1 MNSLRFALR
10 LLRRDWRAGEL
21 RLLAIALVIA
31 VASVTSVGF
40 FSDRIERAMARQ
52 ASEVLA
58 ADLRIESNQALP
70 RLLVEEA
77 EHRQLAHAKT
87 LSFPS
92 VILHRDSTQLVQVK
106 AVSDTYPLRG
116 QMRVRDSVEETD
128 RTAHSVPASG
138 EAWLE
143 ERLLPLLGIEIGDD
157 IKVGKRTF
165 RVSRIIVYEPDR
177 SANLFQLAPRLL
189 IPFGDLE
196 ATGLLGPA
204 SRVRHY
210 LLVAGSPSQM
220 TDYRRWLE
228 ERNISGLQ
236 VEDIRSARP
245 ELRSALDQGGRFLR
259 LAAATAILLCMVAVA
274 LSSRRFVERQSD
286 SSALLRCLGAS
297 RRQVTRI
304 FVLRLLSLG
313 LIASLVGVLTGL
325 GVQTLLISLIGHWF
339 TSQIPAPTA
348 WPLVSGLIT
357 GILVLIG
364 FSLPSVIRLGEVPP
378 LRVFRRL
385 LDAPPISYRLFIMA
399 ALFSLSILLVWQIG
413 DDQMALHLIS
423 GLLAGLAI
431 LLLISRLLV
440 YVLAPLRHLAAG
452 SWRYGL
458 ASLSRN
464 PATTTMQLS
473 GFGLGFTVLLLLA
486 IVRVDLLSSWQGALP
501 ADSPNQFLINIQP
514 GEVEAVR
521 DLLAQGGIETNGLF
535 PMIRGRLVSIDGDP
549 VSRDDYD
556 NPRAQRL
563 ATRDFNISHAAQPQ
577 SDNKIVSGRWWS
589 ESQLNEAWFS
599 VEQGLAETLGIPLGA
614 ELEFEVAGSR
624 VKGRVENLRSV
635 EWDSFNVN
643 FFVIGT
649 PGLLDQGPAT
659 YITSFHLPAEKSRV
673 LHRLIRHF
681 PSITALDVSALMTQV
696 RAIMDRGALAV
707 ESVFLFTLAAGL
719 IVLYAG
725 IQASHEL
732 KVQETAVLRT
742 LGVKR
747 STLLLSTLL
756 EFALLGGLA
765 GLISAALASAISY
778 SLANA
783 VFNLPWNFNLSM
795 WVFSLIGGALCVGA
809 AGTLASRPLLNTPP
823 LVTIGRI

>member
-21 RLLAIALVIA
+21 RLLAIAVVIA

-40 FSDRIERAMARQ
+40 FTDRIERAMARQ

-58 ADLRIESNQALP
+58 ADLRVESNQPLP
-70 RLLVEEA
+70 GLLLQEA
-77 EHRQLAHAKT
+77 ERRQLAHATT

-106 AVSDTYPLRG
+106 GVSDTYPLRG
-116 QMRVRDSVEETD
+116 KMRVRDSVTGAD
-128 RTAHSVPASG
+128 RVADTVPASG

-143 ERLLPLLGIEIGDD
+143 ERLLPLLGVAIGDQ
-157 IKVGKRTF
+157 IKVGKRSF

-189 IPFGDLE
+189 VPLGDIE
-196 ATGLLGPA
+196 ETGLLGPA

-210 LLVAGSPSQM
+210 LLIAGPPSEM
-220 TDYRRWLE
+220 SDYRYWVE
-228 ERNISGLQ
+228 DQNVGGLQ

-304 FVLRLLSLG
+304 FILRLLSLG
-313 LIASLVGVLTGL
+313 LIASLIGVFTGL
-325 GVQTLLISLIGHWF
+325 GVQTLLIRLIGHWF
-339 TSQIPAPTA
+339 TSQIPAPTV

-364 FSLPSVIRLGEVPP
+364 FSLPSIIRLGEVPP
-378 LRVFRRL
+378 LRVFRRH
-385 LDAPPISYRLFIMA
+385 LDAPPISYRLFLMA
-399 ALFSLSILLVWQIG
+399 ALLSLSILLVWQIG
-413 DDQMALHLIS
+413 NDEMALRLIS
-423 GLLAGLAI
+423 GLLAGLTI

-440 YVLAPLRHLAAG
+440 FVLAPLRHLTAG

-464 PATTTMQLS
+464 PATTTMQLT

-501 ADSPNQFLINIQP
+501 DESPNQFLINIQP

-521 DLLAQGGIETNGLF
+521 DLLAQGGIMTNGLF
-535 PMIRGRLVSIDGDP
+535 PMIRGRLVSINGDP

-563 ATRDFNISHAAQPQ
+563 ATRDFNISHSTQPQ
-577 SDNKIVSGRWWS
+577 RDNKIVSGRWWS
-589 ESQLNEAWFS
+589 ESQRNESWFS
-599 VEQGLAETLGIPLGA
+599 VELGLAETLGIPLGT

-624 VKGRVENLRSV
+624 VMGRVENLRSV

-649 PGLLDQGPAT
+649 PGLLVQQPAT
-659 YITSFHLPAEKSRV
+659 YITSFYLPAEKRQV
-673 LHRLIRHF
+673 LHSLIQRF
-681 PSITALDVSALMTQV
+681 PSITALDVTALMTQV
-696 RAIMDRGALAV
+696 RSIMDRGALAV

-719 IVLYAG
+719 IVLYTG

-747 STLLLSTLL
+747 SILLLSTLL

-783 VFNLPWNFNLSM
+783 VFNLPWELNISM
-795 WVFSLIGGALCVGA
+795 WLTALLGGAVCVGI
-809 AGTLASRPLLNTPP
+809 AGTLASRSLLNTPP
-823 LVTIGRI
+823 LVTMRKA

>member
-1 MNSLRFALR
+1 MNLLQFALR

-21 RLLAIALVIA
+21 RLLATALVIA

-40 FSDRIERAMARQ
+40 FTDRIERAMARQ

-58 ADLRIESNQALP
+58 SDIRVESNQPLP
-70 RLLVEEA
+70 ESLTQEA
-77 EHRQLAHAKT
+77 EKRQLAQAST

-92 VILHRDSTQLVQVK
+92 VILHADATQLVQVK
-106 AVSDTYPLRG
+106 AVSNTYPLRG
-116 QMRVRDSVEETD
+116 QMLVRDRVTGND
-128 RTAHSVPASG
+128 KIANGVPASG

-143 ERLLPLLGIEIGDD
+143 ERLLPLLGIDIGDE
-157 IKVGKRTF
+157 IKVGKSSF

-177 SANLFQLAPRLL
+177 SANLFRLAPRLL
-189 IPFGDLE
+189 LPIGDIPE
-196 ATGLLGPA
+196 TGLLGPA

-210 LLVAGSPSQM
+210 LLLAGSPSQM
-220 TDYRRWLE
+220 SDYREWVE
-228 ERNISGLQ
+228 GQNISGLQ

-304 FVLRLLSLG
+304 FILRLLSLG
-313 LIASLVGVLTGL
+313 LVASLVGVLIGL
-325 GVQTLLISLIGHWF
+325 GVQTLLINLIGHWF

-348 WPLVSGLIT
+348 WPVLSGLVT

-364 FSLPSVIRLGEVPP
+364 FSLPSIIRLGEVPP
-378 LRVFRRL
+378 LRVFRRHL
-385 LDAPPISYRLFIMA
+385 EAPPISYRLFLLV
-399 ALFSLSILLVWQIG
+399 ALISLSILLVWQIG
-413 DDQMALHLIS
+413 DDKMALRLIS
-423 GLLAGLAI
+423 GLLAGLGI
-431 LLLISRLLV
+431 LVLISRLLV
-440 YVLAPLRHLAAG
+440 FVLAPLRHLTAG

-458 ASLSRN
+458 SSLSRN
-464 PATTTMQLS
+464 PATTTIQLT

-501 ADSPNQFLINIQP
+501 AESPNQFLINIQP
-514 GEVEAVR
+514 DEVVAVD
-521 DLLAQGGIETNGLF
+521 DLLAQGEIETNGLF
-535 PMIRGRLVSIDGDP
+535 PMIRGRLVTIDGHF
-549 VSRDDYD
+549 VSREDYD

-563 ATRDFNISHAAQPQ
+563 ATRDFNISHAVLPQ
-577 SDNKIVSGRWWS
+577 DDNKIISGRWWS
-589 ESQLNEAWFS
+589 ETQLNEAWFS
-599 VEQGLAETLGIPLGA
+599 VEQGLAETLGISLGA
-614 ELEFEVAGSR
+614 ELEFEIAGSR
-624 VKGRVENLRSV
+624 VKGRVESLRSV

-649 PGLLDQGPAT
+649 PGLLGQGPAT
-659 YITSFHLPAEKSRV
+659 YITSFYLPAEKRPV
-673 LHRLIRHF
+673 LHRLIQQF
-681 PSITALDVSALMTQV
+681 PSITALDVTALMTQV

-707 ESVFLFTLAAGL
+707 EAVFLFTLAAGL

-747 STLLLSTLL
+747 SVLYLSTLL

-765 GLISAALASAISY
+765 GLVSAALASGISY
-778 SLANA
+778 SLAHA
-783 VFNLPWNFNLSM
+783 VFNLPWEFNFSM
-795 WVFSLIGGALCVGA
+795 WVAALLGGALCVGI
-809 AGTLASRPLLNTPP
+809 AGTLASRSLLNTPP
-823 LVTIGRI
+823 LVSMRKI

>member
-1 MNSLRFALR
+1 F
-10 LLRRDWRAGEL
+10 
-21 RLLAIALVIA
+21 
-31 VASVTSVGF
+31 T
-40 FSDRIERAMARQ
+40 DRIERAMARQ

-58 ADLRIESNQALP
+58 ADLRVESNQPLP
-70 RLLVEEA
+70 RLLLQEA
-77 EHRQLAHAKT
+77 ERRKLTHATT

-106 AVSDTYPLRG
+106 GVSDAYPLRG
-116 QMRVRDSVEETD
+116 KMRVRDSVTGAGRVAD
-128 RTAHSVPASG
+128 TVPASG

-143 ERLLPLLGIEIGDD
+143 ERLLPLLGIAIGDE
-157 IKVGKRTF
+157 IKVGKRSF

-189 IPFGDLE
+189 IPIGDIE
-196 ATGLLGPA
+196 ETGLLGPA

-210 LLVAGSPSQM
+210 LLIAGPPSEM
-220 TDYRRWLE
+220 SDYRYWVE
-228 ERNISGLQ
+228 NQSIGGLQ

-297 RRQVTRI
+297 RRQVVRI
-304 FVLRLLSLG
+304 FTLRLLSLG
-313 LIASLVGVLTGL
+313 LVASLIGVLMGL
-325 GVQTLLISLIGHWF
+325 GVQTLLIRLIGHWF

-348 WPLVSGLIT
+348 WPLVSGLLT
-357 GILVLIG
+357 GILVLVG
-364 FSLPSVIRLGEVPP
+364 FSLPSIIRLGDVPP
-378 LRVFRRL
+378 LRVFRRD
-385 LDAPPISYRLFIMA
+385 LDAPPISYRLFLLA

-413 DDQMALHLIS
+413 DDRMALRLIT
-423 GLLAGLAI
+423 GLLAGLVI
-431 LLLISRLLV
+431 LLAISRLLV
-440 YVLAPLRHLAAG
+440 YALAPLRNLTAG

-464 PATTTMQLS
+464 PATTTIQLT

-514 GEVEAVR
+514 EEVDAVHA
-521 DLLAQGGIETNGLF
+521 LLAEGGIDTRGLF
-535 PMIRGRLVSIDGDP
+535 PMIRGRLVGIDGNP
-549 VSRDDYD
+549 VKREDFD

-563 ATRDFNISHAAQPQ
+563 ATRDFNISHAVQPQ
-577 SDNKIVSGRWWS
+577 SDNKIVSGRWWK
-589 ESQLNEAWFS
+589 EAQLQEAWFS
-599 VEQGLAETLGIPLGA
+599 VEQGLADTLGINLGT
-614 ELEFEVAGSR
+614 ELEFEVAGNL
-624 VKGRVENLRSV
+624 VKGRIESLRSV

-649 PGLLDQGPAT
+649 PGLLGQGPAT
-659 YITSFHLPAEKSRV
+659 YITSFYLPAEKRPV
-673 LHRLIRHF
+673 LHRLIQRF
-681 PSITALDVSALMTQV
+681 PSITALDVTVLMTQV
-696 RAIMDRGALAV
+696 RAIMDRGSLAV
-707 ESVFLFTLAAGL
+707 ESVYLFTLAAGL

-732 KVQETAVLRT
+732 KVQETAILRT

-747 STLLLSTLL
+747 SVLHLSTLL
-756 EFALLGGLA
+756 EFSLLGGLA
-765 GLISAALASAISY
+765 GLASAALASAISY
-778 SLANA
+778 SLANV
-783 VFNLPWNFNLSM
+783 VFNLPWEFNFSM
-795 WVFSLIGGALCVGA
+795 WVTALLGGAVCVGI
-809 AGTLASRPLLNTPP
+809 AGTLASRSLLNTPP
-823 LVTIGRI
+823 LVTMRKA

>member
-1 MNSLRFALR
+1 MNSLHFALR

-21 RLLAIALVIA
+21 RLLATALVIA

-40 FSDRIERAMARQ
+40 FTDRIERAMARQ

-58 ADLRIESNQALP
+58 ADIRVESNQP
-70 RLLVEEA
+70 IPEA
-77 EHRQLAHAKT
+77 FIREATRRQLPHAST

-92 VILHRDSTQLVQVK
+92 VILHREVTQLVQVK
-106 AVSDTYPLRG
+106 AVSNDYPLRG
-116 QMRVRDSVEETD
+116 QMRVRDSI
-128 RTAHSVPASG
+128 TAEDQVAEGVPASG

-143 ERLLPLLGIEIGDD
+143 ERLLPLLGLALGDE
-157 IKVGKRTF
+157 IKVGKSSF

-177 SANLFQLAPRLL
+177 SANLFRLAPRLL
-189 IPFGDLE
+189 IPIGDIPE
-196 ATGLLGPA
+196 TGLLGPA

-210 LLVAGSPSQM
+210 LLLAGSPSQM
-220 TDYRRWLE
+220 SDYRVWVE
-228 ERNISGLQ
+228 DQNISGLQ

-304 FVLRLLSLG
+304 FILRLLSLG
-313 LIASLVGVLTGL
+313 LVASLIGVMIGL
-325 GVQTLLISLIGHWF
+325 GVQTLLIQLIGDWF
-339 TSQIPAPTA
+339 TTQIPTPTA
-348 WPLVSGLIT
+348 WPVVSGLVT

-364 FSLPSVIRLGEVPP
+364 FSLPSIIRLGEVPP
-378 LRVFRRL
+378 LRVFRRHL
-385 LDAPPISYRLFIMA
+385 AAPPISYRLFLLV
-399 ALFSLSILLVWQIG
+399 ALFSLSILLLWQIG
-413 DDQMALHLIS
+413 DDKMALRLIS

-431 LLLISRLLV
+431 LVLISRLLV
-440 YVLAPLRHLAAG
+440 YALAPLRHLTAG

-464 PATTTMQLS
+464 PATTTIQLT

-486 IVRVDLLSSWQGALP
+486 IVRVDLLTSWQGALP

-514 GEVEAVR
+514 DEVAAVR
-521 DLLAQGGIETNGLF
+521 ELLAKGDIETNGLF

-549 VSRDDYD
+549 VSLEDYD

-563 ATRDFNISHAAQPQ
+563 ATRDFNISHALRPQ
-577 SDNKIVSGRWWS
+577 DDNKIVAGRWWS
-589 ESQLNEAWFS
+589 DTELNEAWFS

-614 ELEFEVAGSR
+614 ELEFEIAGIR
-624 VKGRVENLRSV
+624 VMGRVESLRSV

-649 PGLLDQGPAT
+649 PGLLAQRPAT
-659 YITSFHLPAEKSRV
+659 YITSFYMSAEKRPV
-673 LHRLIRHF
+673 LHRLIQQF
-681 PSITALDVSALMTQV
+681 PSVTALDVTAIMAQV

-747 STLLLSTLL
+747 SVLYLSTML

-765 GLISAALASAISY
+765 GLVSAALASAISF
-778 SLANA
+778 SLAQA
-783 VFNLPWNFNLSM
+783 VFNLPWEFNFRM
-795 WVFSLIGGALCVGA
+795 WVGALLAGALCVA
-809 AGTLASRPLLNTPP
+809 VAGTLASRSLLNTPP
-823 LVTIGRI
+823 LVTMRKI

>member
-1 MNSLRFALR
+1 
-10 LLRRDWRAGEL
+10 
-21 RLLAIALVIA
+21 LAIALVIA

-40 FSDRIERAMARQ
+40 FTDRIERAMARQ

-58 ADLRIESNQALP
+58 ADLRIESNQPLP
-70 RLLVEEA
+70 EQLLEEA
-77 EHRQLAHAKT
+77 QKRGLANAAT

-92 VILHRDSTQLVQVK
+92 VILHRDRTQLVQVK
-106 AVSDTYPLRG
+106 AVSERYPLRG
-116 QMRVRDSVEETD
+116 LMRVRESVTGAD
-128 RTAHSVPASG
+128 HATQRVPASG

-143 ERLLPLLGIEIGDD
+143 ERLLPLLGITLGDE
-157 IKVGKRTF
+157 IKVGKLSF
-165 RVSRIIVYEPDR
+165 KVSRIIDYEPDR

-189 IPFGDLE
+189 LPIGDIE
-196 ATGLLGPA
+196 ETGLLGPA

-210 LLVAGSPSQM
+210 LLVAGSP
-220 TDYRRWLE
+220 TLINDYRRWVE
-228 ERNISGLQ
+228 TQNISGVE

-245 ELRSALDQGGRFLR
+245 ELRTALDQGGRFLR
-259 LAAATAILLCMVAVA
+259 LAAATSILLCMVAVA

-286 SSALLRCLGAS
+286 SSALLRCLGAT

-304 FVLRLLSLG
+304 FVLRLLCLG
-313 LIASLVGVLTGL
+313 LIASLIGVLTGL
-325 GVQTLLISLIGHWF
+325 AVQSLLINLIGHWF
-339 TSQIPAPTA
+339 TQQIPAPTA
-348 WPLVSGLIT
+348 WPLISGLIT

-364 FSLPSVIRLGEVPP
+364 FSLPSIIRLGEVPP
-378 LRVFRRL
+378 LRVFRRH
-385 LDAPPISYRLFIMA
+385 LDAPPISYRLFLAA
-399 ALFSLSILLVWQIG
+399 ALLSLGILLIWQIG
-413 DDQMALHLIS
+413 DDTMALRLIG
-423 GLLAGLAI
+423 GLLAGLVF

-440 YVLAPLRHLAAG
+440 YFLAPMRHLTAG
-452 SWRYGL
+452 TWRYGL

-464 PATTTMQLS
+464 PATTTIQLT
-473 GFGLGFTVLLLLA
+473 GFGLGFTALLLLA
-486 IVRVDLLSSWQGALP
+486 IVRVDLLSSWQMALP

-514 GEVEAVR
+514 GEVDEVR
-521 DLLAQGGIETNGLF
+521 QLLAEGGVESKGLY
-535 PMIRGRLVSIDGDP
+535 PMIRGRLVGIDGDP

-563 ATRDFNISHAAQPQ
+563 ATRDFNISHAIRPQ
-577 SDNKIVSGRWWS
+577 VDNKIISGRWWS
-589 ESQLNEAWFS
+589 ASEMGEPWFS
-599 VEQGLAETLGIPLGA
+599 VEQGLAQTLGIPLGA
-614 ELEFEVAGSR
+614 ILEFEVAGKSI
-624 VKGRVENLRSV
+624 KGRVESLRSV

-649 PGLLDQGPAT
+649 PGLLAQEPAT
-659 YITSFHLPAEKSRV
+659 YITSFHLPTEKRMV
-673 LHRLIRHF
+673 LHRLIQRY

-747 STLLLSTLL
+747 RTLQLSTLL

-765 GLISAALASAISY
+765 GLVSAALASAVSY

-783 VFNLPWNFNLSM
+783 VFNLPWAFNP
-795 WVFSLIGGALCVGA
+795 SLWITALLGGASSVAIAGA
-809 AGTLASRPLLNTPP
+809 LASRPLLNTPP
-823 LVTIGRI
+823 LVTMRKI

>member
-1 MNSLRFALR
+1 
-10 LLRRDWRAGEL
+10 
-21 RLLAIALVIA
+21 
-31 VASVTSVGF
+31 VGF
-40 FSDRIERAMARQ
+40 FTDRIERAMARQ

-58 ADLRIESNQALP
+58 ADLRIESNQPLP
-70 RLLVEEA
+70 EQLLEEA
-77 EHRQLAHAKT
+77 QKRGLANAAT

-92 VILHRDSTQLVQVK
+92 VILHRDRTQLVQVK
-106 AVSDTYPLRG
+106 AVSERYPLRG
-116 QMRVRDSVEETD
+116 LMRVRESVTGAD
-128 RTAHSVPASG
+128 HATQRVPASG

-143 ERLLPLLGIEIGDD
+143 ERLLPLLGITLGDE
-157 IKVGKRTF
+157 IKVGKLSF
-165 RVSRIIVYEPDR
+165 KVSRIIDYEPDR

-189 IPFGDLE
+189 LPIGDIE
-196 ATGLLGPA
+196 ETGLLGPA

-210 LLVAGSPSQM
+210 LLVAGSP
-220 TDYRRWLE
+220 TLINDYRQWVE
-228 ERNISGLQ
+228 TQNISGVE

-245 ELRSALDQGGRFLR
+245 ELRTALDQGGRFLR
-259 LAAATAILLCMVAVA
+259 LAAATSILLCMVAVA

-286 SSALLRCLGAS
+286 SSALLRCLGAT

-304 FVLRLLSLG
+304 FVLRLLCLG
-313 LIASLVGVLTGL
+313 LIASLIGVLTGL
-325 GVQTLLISLIGHWF
+325 AVQSLLINLIGHWF
-339 TSQIPAPTA
+339 TQQIPAPTA
-348 WPLVSGLIT
+348 WPLISGLIT

-364 FSLPSVIRLGEVPP
+364 FSLPSIIRLGEVPP
-378 LRVFRRL
+378 LRVFRRH
-385 LDAPPISYRLFIMA
+385 LDAPPISYRLFLAA
-399 ALFSLSILLVWQIG
+399 ALLSLGILLIWQIG
-413 DDQMALHLIS
+413 DDTMALRLIG
-423 GLLAGLAI
+423 GLLAGLVF

-440 YVLAPLRHLAAG
+440 YFLAPMRHLTAG
-452 SWRYGL
+452 TWRYGL

-464 PATTTMQLS
+464 PATTTIQLT
-473 GFGLGFTVLLLLA
+473 GFGLGFTALLLLA
-486 IVRVDLLSSWQGALP
+486 IVRVDLLSSWQMALP

-514 GEVEAVR
+514 GEVDEVR
-521 DLLAQGGIETNGLF
+521 QLLAEGGVESKGLY
-535 PMIRGRLVSIDGDP
+535 PMIRGRLVGIDGDP

-563 ATRDFNISHAAQPQ
+563 ATRDFNISHAIRPQ
-577 SDNKIVSGRWWS
+577 VDNKIISGRWWS
-589 ESQLNEAWFS
+589 ASEMGEPWFS
-599 VEQGLAETLGIPLGA
+599 VEQGLAQTLGIPLGA
-614 ELEFEVAGSR
+614 ILEFEVAGKSI
-624 VKGRVENLRSV
+624 KGRVESLRSV

-649 PGLLDQGPAT
+649 PGLLAQEPAT
-659 YITSFHLPAEKSRV
+659 YITSFHLPTEKRMV
-673 LHRLIRHF
+673 LHRLIQRY

-747 STLLLSTLL
+747 RTLQLSTLL

-765 GLISAALASAISY
+765 GLVSAALASAVSY

-783 VFNLPWNFNLSM
+783 VFNLPWAFNP
-795 WVFSLIGGALCVGA
+795 SLWITALLGGASSVAIAGA
-809 AGTLASRPLLNTPP
+809 LASRPLLNTPP
-823 LVTIGRI
+823 LVTMRKI